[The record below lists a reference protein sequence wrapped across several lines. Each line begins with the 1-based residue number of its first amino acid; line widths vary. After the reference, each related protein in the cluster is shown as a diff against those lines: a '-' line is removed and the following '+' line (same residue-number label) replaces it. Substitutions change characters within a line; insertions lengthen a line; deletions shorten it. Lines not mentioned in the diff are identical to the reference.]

1 MHEPKG
7 GSLRCVPLPVQLQVD
22 PERHPRLGIAQLD
35 LGRLHAR
42 RREADDNVGP
52 PVIGDG
58 VSDQHVPQFAPP
70 RDVSLSF
77 AREEAA
83 STHQRYGLLSRPQWS
98 FFSFVSNIPASM
110 LRRGLGV
117 AAVLLVFAA
126 PARAGTLGLAEV
138 RSADGTLIG
147 KAGAGAYAY
156 PADGS
161 ILRIGSSRAD
171 AARVDL
177 RDVSMFNGR
186 ITVRR
191 LVVPSRGLGGA
202 RIDGLVVD
210 GTGYVV
216 GPNAIIPLD
225 GGSYVVALQEAVSP
239 GRTGSGLVGLRAFV
253 SDPSLGLAPGT
264 QLLVGLARAA
274 HPDSST
280 SRAAAVLGLPQLPAA
295 QASMS
300 GVPTFL
306 ARDIL
311 PPTNTLGGQAVALAY
326 RYLGVPYVWGGES
339 PSGFDCS
346 GLTMYVYGQLG
357 IKLGHYT
364 GFQYY
369 AGLRVPRDELEP
381 GDLVFF
387 HANSAGVPGH
397 EGMYIGNGSFIH
409 APHTGDVVRISSLFE
424 TRYAL
429 AYVGAVRPYA
439 AGAAPASLSTWTSLS
454 G

>member
-1 MHEPKG
+1 
-7 GSLRCVPLPVQLQVD
+7 
-22 PERHPRLGIAQLD
+22 
-35 LGRLHAR
+35 
-42 RREADDNVGP
+42 
-52 PVIGDG
+52 
-58 VSDQHVPQFAPP
+58 
-70 RDVSLSF
+70 
-77 AREEAA
+77 
-83 STHQRYGLLSRPQWS
+83 
-98 FFSFVSNIPASM
+98 M

-126 PARAGTLGLAEV
+126 PDAAAGTLGPAEV

-147 KAGAGAYAY
+147 KAGPGAYAY

-161 ILRIGSSRAD
+161 VLRIASSRAT
-171 AARVDL
+171 AARVVL

-186 ITVRR
+186 VTVRR
-191 LVVPSRGLGGA
+191 LVVPARGLAGA
-202 RIDGLVVD
+202 RVEGLVVD
-210 GTGYVV
+210 GTSYVV
-216 GPNAIIPLD
+216 GPNAIIPLH
-225 GGSYVVALQEAVSP
+225 GGSYIVALQEAVSP
-239 GRTGSGLVGLRAFV
+239 GRTGSGLVALRAFV

-274 HPDSST
+274 HPDSGT

-306 ARDIL
+306 EPEIL
-311 PPTNTLGGQAVALAY
+311 PSNATLGGQAVALAY
-326 RYLGVPYVWGGES
+326 RFLGVPYVWGGDS
-339 PSGFDCS
+339 PAGFDCS

-357 IKLGHYT
+357 IRLGHYT

-369 AGLRVPRDELEP
+369 AGLRVPRDQLQP

-387 HANSAGVPGH
+387 RANSAGVPQH
-397 EGMYIGNGSFIH
+397 EGIYIGNGSFIQ
-409 APHTGDVVRISSLFE
+409 APHTGDVVKVSSLFE
-424 TRYAL
+424 ARYAL

-439 AGAAPASLSTWTSLS
+439 AGAESSLPSSSPPSWTSAS

>member
-1 MHEPKG
+1 
-7 GSLRCVPLPVQLQVD
+7 
-22 PERHPRLGIAQLD
+22 
-35 LGRLHAR
+35 
-42 RREADDNVGP
+42 
-52 PVIGDG
+52 
-58 VSDQHVPQFAPP
+58 
-70 RDVSLSF
+70 
-77 AREEAA
+77 
-83 STHQRYGLLSRPQWS
+83 
-98 FFSFVSNIPASM
+98 M
-110 LRRGLGV
+110 LRRGLGL
-117 AAVLLVFAA
+117 AALLLVFAA
-126 PARAGTLGLAEV
+126 PAHGAGTLGLAEV

-161 ILRIGSSRAD
+161 VLRIGSSRAN
-171 AARVDL
+171 AARVEL
-177 RDVSMFNGR
+177 RDISMFNGR
-186 ITVRR
+186 VTVRR
-191 LVVPSRGLGGA
+191 LVVPARGLAGA
-202 RIDGLVVD
+202 SVQGLVVD
-210 GTGYVV
+210 GTSYVV
-216 GPNAIIPLD
+216 GPNALIPLD
-225 GGSYVVALQEAVSP
+225 GGSYIVALQEAVSP

-280 SRAAAVLGLPQLPAA
+280 SKAAAVLGLPQLPAA
-295 QASMS
+295 QASLA

-306 ARDIL
+306 EPNIL

-326 RYLGVPYVWGGES
+326 RFLGVPYVWGGES
-339 PSGFDCS
+339 PLGFDCS

-369 AGLRVPRDELEP
+369 AGLRVTRDQLEP

-387 HANSAGVPGH
+387 HANSAGVPQH

-409 APHTGDVVRISSLFE
+409 APHTGDVVKISSLFD

-429 AYVGAVRPYA
+429 AYLGAVRPYA
-439 AGAAPASLSTWTSLS
+439 AGMKSSTLPSWESVS

>member
-1 MHEPKG
+1 
-7 GSLRCVPLPVQLQVD
+7 
-22 PERHPRLGIAQLD
+22 
-35 LGRLHAR
+35 
-42 RREADDNVGP
+42 
-52 PVIGDG
+52 
-58 VSDQHVPQFAPP
+58 
-70 RDVSLSF
+70 
-77 AREEAA
+77 
-83 STHQRYGLLSRPQWS
+83 
-98 FFSFVSNIPASM
+98 M

-126 PARAGTLGLAEV
+126 PAAAAGTLGPAEV

-161 ILRIGSSRAD
+161 VLRIGSSRAT
-171 AARVDL
+171 AARVVL

-186 ITVRR
+186 VTVRR
-191 LVVPSRGLGGA
+191 LVVPARGLAGA
-202 RIDGLVVD
+202 RVEGLVVD
-210 GTGYVV
+210 GTSYVV
-216 GPNAIIPLD
+216 GPNAIIPLH
-225 GGSYVVALQEAVSP
+225 GGSYIVALQEAVSP
-239 GRTGSGLVGLRAFV
+239 GRTGSGLVALRAFV

-274 HPDSST
+274 HPDSGT

-306 ARDIL
+306 EPEIL
-311 PPTNTLGGQAVALAY
+311 PSNATLGGQAVALAY
-326 RYLGVPYVWGGES
+326 RFLGVPYVWGGDS
-339 PSGFDCS
+339 PAGFDCS
-346 GLTMYVYGQLG
+346 GLMMYVYGQLG

-369 AGLRVPRDELEP
+369 AGLRVPRDQLQP

-387 HANSAGVPGH
+387 RANSAGVPQH
-397 EGMYIGNGSFIH
+397 EGMYIGNGSFIQ
-409 APHTGDVVRISSLFE
+409 APHTGDVVKVSSLFE
-424 TRYAL
+424 ARYAL

-439 AGAAPASLSTWTSLS
+439 AGAGSS

>member
-1 MHEPKG
+1 
-7 GSLRCVPLPVQLQVD
+7 
-22 PERHPRLGIAQLD
+22 
-35 LGRLHAR
+35 
-42 RREADDNVGP
+42 
-52 PVIGDG
+52 
-58 VSDQHVPQFAPP
+58 
-70 RDVSLSF
+70 
-77 AREEAA
+77 
-83 STHQRYGLLSRPQWS
+83 
-98 FFSFVSNIPASM
+98 M

-117 AAVLLVFAA
+117 AAVLLVFAS

-171 AARVDL
+171 AARVVL

-210 GTGYVV
+210 GTSYVV
-216 GPNAIIPLD
+216 GPNAIIPLE

-369 AGLRVPRDELEP
+369 AGLRVPRDQLEP

-439 AGAAPASLSTWTSLS
+439 AGAAPASLSHLGLVVRVGTSRTERRQESEPSTSEAWPAALMPIIARATLPSGSMTKVERLMPMYFLPAKFFSPQTPYFSATSWSGSARSVKGSSYFVLNFPCEATLS
-454 G
+454 GLTPRTSALRSRKTS